1 MHFFNLFEYNLY
13 DTAKIQYCTYVVYTQ
28 VCEWTMPSS
37 HNFNLLLTCLP
48 TYIRMWPDY
57 GKLTKLSHLLFQRI
71 ATDFK
76 NLMVVSKA

>member
-1 MHFFNLFEYNLY
+1 MILLKCSIALMWFTL
-13 DTAKIQYCTYVVYTQ
+13 KCVSGQCQ
-28 VCEWTMPSS
+28 VHRTFS
-37 HNFNLLLTCLP
+37 LLLTCLL
-48 TYIRMWPDY
+48 TYMHMWPDY

>member
-1 MHFFNLFEYNLY
+1 MILLKCSIALMWI
-13 DTAKIQYCTYVVYTQ
+13 TLKCVSGQCQ
-28 VCEWTMPSS
+28 VHITFS
-37 HNFNLLLTCLP
+37 LLLTCLP
-48 TYIRMWPDY
+48 TYIHMWPDY